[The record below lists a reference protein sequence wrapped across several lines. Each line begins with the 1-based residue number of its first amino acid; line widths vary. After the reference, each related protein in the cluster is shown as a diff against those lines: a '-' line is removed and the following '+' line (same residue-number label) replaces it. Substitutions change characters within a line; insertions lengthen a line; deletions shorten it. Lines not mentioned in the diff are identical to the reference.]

1 VKVRKLVSALL
12 ATTLFFSALI
22 SIYYYQ
28 KYQTLLADNVKS
40 TAKEALHQLA
50 YSEREYNNVQDQI
63 SSISDLLG
71 HSQSLYDYLRDPS
84 DKNLAILQ
92 EVWSSVAVNQK
103 WYRQIRFLNLEG
115 QENVRINYDFKTGIA
130 APAQVLQDKS
140 ERAYFQFAQNLS
152 NDQIGSWG
160 IELERENSELV
171 YPYSPSI
178 RIMMPVAMDGT
189 REGYL
194 VLNINVQYL
203 SSRLNYSPVRDFN
216 IELINQVGY
225 YVASSHN
232 DKLYGDIIPARSRFN
247 FGLLHPK
254 VWQNMGAEKMGY
266 EYDGNHL
273 VIFNTIN
280 FVPGESLHLIIDL
293 SQEQLLERADRDID
307 DLLQEALFVLS
318 LMLVFAL
325 PITTLA
331 LHYRRHSIES
341 KLARAALDG
350 MTAVMISDT
359 SHRIMM
365 VNQEFENMMGYSN
378 SRLRGWNAHNLIFI
392 PEDIENILAIWNQ
405 LGVEQ
410 VWEGEVRCRTKLNHV
425 FTAIM
430 RIQAIMAKSGK
441 VSYYI
446 TSLVDISERKEL
458 EEKLRNLSEKDGLTS
473 LWNRRKFEEQLAQYT
488 NLVERYPNTP
498 TTCLALFDIDHFK
511 RINDELGHD
520 EGDKV
525 ICTVAETLLRGVRS
539 TDFVARVGGE
549 EFAVIMPHT
558 TTQEA
563 EVVLNRLRVAV
574 ELSSDRSVT
583 VSVGYSDVTADRT
596 RSYKCADIALY
607 ESKSAGRNRVSI
619 CHSFDDIA

>member
-1 VKVRKLVSALL
+1 MKVRKLVSALL

-216 IELINQVGY
+216 IELINQAGY

-365 VNQEFENMMGYSN
+365 VNQEFEHMMGYSN

>member
-1 VKVRKLVSALL
+1 MKVRKLVSALL

-216 IELINQVGY
+216 IELINQAGY

-392 PEDIENILAIWNQ
+392 PEDIENILVIWNQ

>member
-1 VKVRKLVSALL
+1 MKVRKLVSALL

-178 RIMMPVAMDGT
+178 RIMMPVAMDGS

-216 IELINQVGY
+216 IELINQAGY

-293 SQEQLLERADRDID
+293 SQEQLLERAARDID

>member
-1 VKVRKLVSALL
+1 MKVRKLVSALL

-216 IELINQVGY
+216 IELINQAGY

-378 SRLRGWNAHNLIFI
+378 SRLRGWNTHNLIFI

-430 RIQAIMAKSGK
+430 RVQAIMAKSGK

>member
-1 VKVRKLVSALL
+1 MKVRKLVSALL

-216 IELINQVGY
+216 IELINQAGY
-225 YVASSHN
+225 YVASSHS

>member
-1 VKVRKLVSALL
+1 ML

-216 IELINQVGY
+216 IELINQAGY
-225 YVASSHN
+225 YVASSYN

>member
-1 VKVRKLVSALL
+1 MKVRKLVSALL

-216 IELINQVGY
+216 IELINQAGY

-293 SQEQLLERADRDID
+293 SQEQLLERAARDID

>member
-1 VKVRKLVSALL
+1 MKVRKLVSALL

-178 RIMMPVAMDGT
+178 RIMMPVAMDGS

-216 IELINQVGY
+216 IELINQAGY

-307 DLLQEALFVLS
+307 DLLQEAFFVLS

>member
-1 VKVRKLVSALL
+1 MKVRKLVSALL

-216 IELINQVGY
+216 IELINQAGY

-430 RIQAIMAKSGK
+430 RVQAIMAKSGK

-488 NLVERYPNTP
+488 NLVGRYPNTP

>member
-1 VKVRKLVSALL
+1 MKVRKLVSALL

-178 RIMMPVAMDGT
+178 RIMMPVAMDGS

-216 IELINQVGY
+216 IELINQAGY

-273 VIFNTIN
+273 VVFNTIN

>member
-1 VKVRKLVSALL
+1 MKVRKLVSALL

-216 IELINQVGY
+216 IELINQAGY

-273 VIFNTIN
+273 VIFNTIK

>member
-1 VKVRKLVSALL
+1 MKVRKLVSALL

-216 IELINQVGY
+216 IELINQAGY

-430 RIQAIMAKSGK
+430 RVQAIMAKSGK

>member
-1 VKVRKLVSALL
+1 MKVRKLVSALL

-216 IELINQVGY
+216 IELINQAGY

-266 EYDGNHL
+266 EYDCNHL

-405 LGVEQ
+405 LG
-410 VWEGEVRCRTKLNHV
+410 C
-425 FTAIM
+425 
-430 RIQAIMAKSGK
+430 
-441 VSYYI
+441 
-446 TSLVDISERKEL
+446 
-458 EEKLRNLSEKDGLTS
+458 
-473 LWNRRKFEEQLAQYT
+473 
-488 NLVERYPNTP
+488 
-498 TTCLALFDIDHFK
+498 
-511 RINDELGHD
+511 
-520 EGDKV
+520 
-525 ICTVAETLLRGVRS
+525 
-539 TDFVARVGGE
+539 
-549 EFAVIMPHT
+549 
-558 TTQEA
+558 
-563 EVVLNRLRVAV
+563 
-574 ELSSDRSVT
+574 
-583 VSVGYSDVTADRT
+583 
-596 RSYKCADIALY
+596 
-607 ESKSAGRNRVSI
+607 
-619 CHSFDDIA
+619 

>member
-1 VKVRKLVSALL
+1 MKVRKLVSALL

-216 IELINQVGY
+216 IELINQAGY

-574 ELSSDRSVT
+574 ELSSGRSVT

>member
-1 VKVRKLVSALL
+1 MKVRKLVSALL

-28 KYQTLLADNVKS
+28 KYQTLLAANVEN

-71 HSQSLYDYLRDPS
+71 HSQSLYDYLRHPNP
-84 DKNLAILQ
+84 KNLAILE

-103 WYRQIRFLNLEG
+103 WYRQIRFLNVNG
-115 QENVRINYDFKTGIA
+115 QENVRINYDFKTGTA
-130 APAQVLQDKS
+130 AAARTLQDKS
-140 ERAYFQFAQNLS
+140 DREYFQYAQNLK

-160 IELERENSELV
+160 IELEQENGNLV
-171 YPYSPSI
+171 YPYSPSV
-178 RIMMPVAMDGT
+178 RIMMPVAMNDI

-194 VLNINVQYL
+194 ILNIDVKYL

-216 IELINQVGY
+216 IELINQSGY
-225 YVASSHN
+225 YAASSHS
-232 DKLYGDIIPARSRFN
+232 DKLYGDIIPDRARFN
-247 FGLLHPK
+247 FGLLHPDI
-254 VWQNMGAEKMGY
+254 WQNIGSQKMGY
-266 EYDGNHL
+266 KYDGKHL
-273 VIFNTIN
+273 IAFNTIE
-280 FVPGESLHLIIDL
+280 FVPGEPLHLLIDL

-307 DLLQEALFVLS
+307 DLVQEAFFVLS

-325 PITTLA
+325 PITSLA

-365 VNQEFENMMGYSN
+365 VNQEFENMMGYTS

-392 PEDIENILAIWNQ
+392 PEDIEEILAIWNK
-405 LGVEQ
+405 LGIEQ

-458 EEKLRNLSEKDGLTS
+458 EEKLRNLSEKDGLTG
-473 LWNRRKFEEQLAQYT
+473 LWNRRKFEEQLAQYA
-488 NLVERYPNTP
+488 NMVERYPDTP

-511 RINDELGHD
+511 RINDEMGHD

-525 ICTVAETLLRGVRS
+525 ICGVADTLSNGVRN

-574 ELSSDRSVT
+574 ELNSEKAVT
-583 VSVGYSDVTADRT
+583 VSVGYSDLTGDRT

>member
-1 VKVRKLVSALL
+1 MKVRKLVSALL

-40 TAKEALHQLA
+40 TVKEALHQLA

-216 IELINQVGY
+216 IELINQAGY

-583 VSVGYSDVTADRT
+583 ASVGYSDVTADRT

>member
-1 VKVRKLVSALL
+1 MKVRKLVSALL

-160 IELERENSELV
+160 IELERENSDLV

-216 IELINQVGY
+216 IELINQAGY

>member
-1 VKVRKLVSALL
+1 MKVRKLVSALL

-178 RIMMPVAMDGT
+178 RIMMPVSMDGS

-216 IELINQVGY
+216 IELINQAGY

-280 FVPGESLHLIIDL
+280 FVPGESLHLVIDL

>member
-1 VKVRKLVSALL
+1 MKVRKLVSALL

-216 IELINQVGY
+216 IELINQAGY

-293 SQEQLLERADRDID
+293 SQEQLLERADRDIN

>member
-1 VKVRKLVSALL
+1 MKVRKLVSALL

-216 IELINQVGY
+216 IELINQAGY

-619 CHSFDDIA
+619 CHSFYDIA

>member
-1 VKVRKLVSALL
+1 MKVRKLVSALL

-216 IELINQVGY
+216 IELINQAGY

-583 VSVGYSDVTADRT
+583 ISVGYSDVTADRT

>member
-1 VKVRKLVSALL
+1 MKVRKLVSALL

-216 IELINQVGY
+216 IELINQAGY

-574 ELSSDRSVT
+574 ELSSDR
-583 VSVGYSDVTADRT
+583 
-596 RSYKCADIALY
+596 KCGLQRCDC
-607 ESKSAGRNRVSI
+607 G
-619 CHSFDDIA
+619 

>member
-1 VKVRKLVSALL
+1 ML

-216 IELINQVGY
+216 IELINQAGY

-365 VNQEFENMMGYSN
+365 VNQEFEHMMGYSN

>member
-1 VKVRKLVSALL
+1 M
-12 ATTLFFSALI
+12 
-22 SIYYYQ
+22 
-28 KYQTLLADNVKS
+28 
-40 TAKEALHQLA
+40 
-50 YSEREYNNVQDQI
+50 
-63 SSISDLLG
+63 
-71 HSQSLYDYLRDPS
+71 RDPS

-216 IELINQVGY
+216 IELINQAGY

-280 FVPGESLHLIIDL
+280 FVPGESLHL
-293 SQEQLLERADRDID
+293 
-307 DLLQEALFVLS
+307 
-318 LMLVFAL
+318 
-325 PITTLA
+325 
-331 LHYRRHSIES
+331 
-341 KLARAALDG
+341 
-350 MTAVMISDT
+350 
-359 SHRIMM
+359 
-365 VNQEFENMMGYSN
+365 
-378 SRLRGWNAHNLIFI
+378 
-392 PEDIENILAIWNQ
+392 
-405 LGVEQ
+405 
-410 VWEGEVRCRTKLNHV
+410 
-425 FTAIM
+425 
-430 RIQAIMAKSGK
+430 
-441 VSYYI
+441 
-446 TSLVDISERKEL
+446 
-458 EEKLRNLSEKDGLTS
+458 
-473 LWNRRKFEEQLAQYT
+473 
-488 NLVERYPNTP
+488 
-498 TTCLALFDIDHFK
+498 
-511 RINDELGHD
+511 
-520 EGDKV
+520 
-525 ICTVAETLLRGVRS
+525 
-539 TDFVARVGGE
+539 
-549 EFAVIMPHT
+549 
-558 TTQEA
+558 
-563 EVVLNRLRVAV
+563 
-574 ELSSDRSVT
+574 
-583 VSVGYSDVTADRT
+583 
-596 RSYKCADIALY
+596 
-607 ESKSAGRNRVSI
+607 
-619 CHSFDDIA
+619 

>member
-1 VKVRKLVSALL
+1 MKVRKLVSALL

-178 RIMMPVAMDGT
+178 RIMMPVAMDGS

-216 IELINQVGY
+216 IELINQAGY

>member
-1 VKVRKLVSALL
+1 MKVRKLVSALL

-178 RIMMPVAMDGT
+178 RIMMPVSMDGS

-216 IELINQVGY
+216 IELINQAGY

>member
-1 VKVRKLVSALL
+1 MKVRKLVSALL

-216 IELINQVGY
+216 IELINQAGY

-254 VWQNMGAEKMGY
+254 VWQNMGAEKMGF

>member
-1 VKVRKLVSALL
+1 MKVRKLVSALL

-92 EVWSSVAVNQK
+92 EVWGSVAVNQK

-378 SRLRGWNAHNLIFI
+378 SRLRGWNAQNLIFI